1 MKPIIMGLHPSRP
14 VSAALEWAVAEARS
28 RQRSLLVQVARGSP
42 LSAQAEVPV
51 DTLLPQDV
59 AEDVV
64 RQAVDRVRQLDPSME
79 VSGLVSKGSAGAV
92 LVEASSA
99 AELVVVGRHGHSRLA
114 EVLLGS
120 TSAQVAAHAQAPVVV
135 VNDAQVP
142 LDSDGAVVVG
152 VDGSAANRAAI
163 EFSFETAD
171 RRGAPLVALYAWEL
185 NLPENVTLP
194 WMSTEGMTGLVQ
206 SQERMLHE
214 VLAGWCGRFPDVTV
228 RYVVSRQHAV
238 DRLAQEARSA
248 SLVAVGGR
256 GHGGFSGLLVGSVS
270 RGLLH
275 RPDICPLV
283 VVHGS
288 AADVPA

>member
-1 MKPIIMGLHPSRP
+1 MKPIIVGLHPSRP
-14 VSAALEWAVAEARS
+14 VSSALDWAVAEARS
-28 RQRSLLVQVARGSP
+28 RHRPLHVQITRGSP
-42 LSAQAEVPV
+42 MSTQTEVPV
-51 DTLLPQDV
+51 DTLLPQSV

-64 RQAVDRVRQLDPSME
+64 RQAIDHVRELDPSMKVTGQ
-79 VSGLVSKGSAGAV
+79 VSTGSAGAV
-92 LVEASSA
+92 LVEASRA
-99 AELVVVGRHGHSRLA
+99 AELVVVGRHGHGRLA

-120 TSAQVAAHAQAPVVV
+120 TSAQVAAHGEVPVVV

-142 LDSDGAVVVG
+142 LDTGGAVVVG
-152 VDGSAANRAAI
+152 VDGSPANRAAI
-163 EFSFETAD
+163 DFSFEMAD
-171 RRGAPLVALYAWEL
+171 RRGAPLVALHAWEL

-194 WMSTEGMTGLVQ
+194 WMTTEGMRQLVQ

-214 VLAGWCGRFPDVTV
+214 ALAGWCGRFPDVTV
-228 RYVVSRQHAV
+228 RHVVSRQHAV

-248 SLVAVGGR
+248 SLVVVGGR

-283 VVHGS
+283 VVHGATPES
-288 AADVPA
+288 HA